1 MGIALS
7 LLPFVVSA
15 VAQHL
20 FGPVVGLALGASVSV
35 AVVVGRRL
43 NRASPRNVR

>member
-7 LLPFVVSA
+7 PLPFLVSVVG
-15 VAQHL
+15 QHL
-20 FGPVVGLALGASVSV
+20 FAPVVGLALGASVSV

-43 NRASPRNVR
+43 KGKTG